1 MHVFRILMLCLLAI
15 GVAFAPL
22 GSIAHAKGH
31 GSHAVSMK
39 AGHDDK
45 AHKAHTADHTHHG
58 SSKPCK
64 ADAAGAGDCC
74 AFGCQVI
81 LASVTPCILAC
92 ERQKPAL
99 VGFSV
104 EQYSETH
111 PAGLDPPPRA

>member
-1 MHVFRILMLCLLAI
+1 MHVVRILMLCLLAI

-39 AGHDDK
+39 ADHDDK
-45 AHKAHTADHTHHG
+45 AHKAHAADHSHHA

-64 ADAAGAGDCC
+64 TDSAGAGDCC
-74 AFGCQVI
+74 ALGCQMI
-81 LASVTPCILAC
+81 LASVLPCKFAC
-92 ERQKPAL
+92 ERQKPAI

-104 EQYSETH
+104 EQYRGFN